1 MKNFPNNINVVNKD
15 KFNDFFRE
23 RTLCYLRREIYEH
36 MLCRKDETT
45 YFDISNFS
53 SRYCHKLKNIVIKN
67 MIDTITQELEN
78 LGWKC
83 KSSYGGTGLFIYS
96 TDEPPANCYPDEF

>member
-1 MKNFPNNINVVNKD
+1 MKNFPNKLNVVNKD

-23 RTLCYLRREIYEH
+23 RTLCYLRRDLYEH
-36 MLCRKDETT
+36 MLSRKDETA
-45 YFDISNFS
+45 YFDISGFS
-53 SRYCHKLKNIVIKN
+53 SKYRFKNIKN
-67 MIDTITQELEN
+67 MVETVIQELEV

-83 KSSYGGTGLFIYS
+83 KTSYGGTGLFIYS